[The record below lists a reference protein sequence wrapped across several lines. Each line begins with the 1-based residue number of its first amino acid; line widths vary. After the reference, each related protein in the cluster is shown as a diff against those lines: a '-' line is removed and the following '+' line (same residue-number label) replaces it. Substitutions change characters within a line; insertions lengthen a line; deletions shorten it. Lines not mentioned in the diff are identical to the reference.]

1 MKGITN
7 LGNTC
12 YFNTALQCLL
22 HVPVIRSM
30 VYQGDCTFTK
40 MFVDFARQFWDPNIG
55 ILFNVQPILN
65 EFQKHFPRFKSHE
78 QHDVQETILCVIDIL
93 EKSVPELKDYFYGK
107 KVQET
112 VWPGGTKKQEEDFG
126 VHILCVN
133 GSSFKEMLLQ
143 SFAWNV
149 LTDYEPHHVATTR
162 CFFSKHPRVLMVS
175 FDKKG
180 HVNVNEK
187 LTIDGYEYELVASAI
202 HVGFQNDGHY
212 VAFTKHADTWYYKN
226 DDFVIEQ
233 RFPCDAPHY
242 LLMYILKSP
251 PS

>member
-1 MKGITN
+1 MKGIIN

-22 HVPVIRSM
+22 HVPAIRTM

-40 MFVDFARQFWDPNIG
+40 MFVDFARQFYDPNVG
-55 ILFNVQPILN
+55 RLFNVRPILN
-65 EFQKHFPRFKSHE
+65 EFQKHFPRFKSLE
-78 QHDVQETILCVIDIL
+78 QHDVQETILCIIDIL
-93 EKSVPELKDYFYGK
+93 EKSVPELKEYFYGK

-112 VWPGGTKKQEEDFG
+112 VWPGGTKKQEEDFS

-180 HVNVNEK
+180 RVNVNEN